1 MESLSHSDSMM
12 EFVSRTIFYLK
23 QQVHRKLTYTQKLH
37 FHRKVHI
44 LLATLNL
51 ADGLVDEVYEN
62 LEKIF
67 NKTSCEFVVPLF
79 DAQHHIL
86 HVP

>member
-1 MESLSHSDSMM
+1 MESLSHSDSMI

-44 LLATLNL
+44 LLAGLNL
-51 ADGLVDEVYEN
+51 ADCLVDETYEN

-67 NKTSCEFVVPLF
+67 NKHSSELYNK
-79 DAQHHIL
+79 
-86 HVP
+86 